1 MFHDETL
8 VSSLREIYLRPVLD
22 PAGEIR
28 LLPSLLPPPA
38 YRLHFFVISRS
49 GGFLITYAIVV

>member
-8 VSSLREIYLRPVLD
+8 VSSLREIYLGPVLD
-22 PAGEIR
+22 PAGKIR

-38 YRLHFFVISRS
+38 YQLHFFVMVLGLGAS
-49 GGFLITYAIVV
+49 